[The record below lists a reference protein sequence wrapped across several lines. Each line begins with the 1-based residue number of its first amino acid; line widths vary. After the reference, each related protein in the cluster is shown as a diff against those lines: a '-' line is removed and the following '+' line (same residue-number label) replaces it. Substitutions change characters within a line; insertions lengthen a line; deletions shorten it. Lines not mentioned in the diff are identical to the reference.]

1 MGDTVEF
8 KFAIRS
14 WTDRLNGRDRVRR
27 REDCRLRQPTADG
40 RKVITWEPIGANR
53 RTVIPD
59 ALNHMLSFNFGE
71 SPFISGRLRAPPPR
85 NRFIHWAHRSPQRL
99 LVLLLMPTLH
109 LQRALVQGVCGAGS
123 ASVLAA
129 RKVLLLVHF
138 LSTIPRAARFSAAS
152 LARKVARCCHL
163 LSQDRGEHN
172 VRLTLEHRVNN
183 VQAMALPATGR
194 ATPATGAEQASAT
207 TLLVSE
213 IQQAQNQA
221 SKHANTAQELHWG
234 KAWKQAVEADDRSTK
249 PDAAAAVAGV
259 CGDRGSATS
268 MSAGTQFTR
277 FTTRTKVQILTQK
290 VVRQHHF
297 RVRSVRLVLLQAHQY

>member
-129 RKVLLLVHF
+129 RKVLLLVHV
-138 LSTIPRAARFSAAS
+138 LSTIPRAARVSAAS
-152 LARKVARCCHL
+152 LARKVAPCCHL

-172 VRLTLEHRVNN
+172 VQLTLEHRVNN
-183 VQAMALPATGR
+183 VQAMALPAATGR
-194 ATPATGAEQASAT
+194 ATPATGAEQASAS

-213 IQQAQNQA
+213 IQQAQSQT

-234 KAWKQAVEADDRSTK
+234 KAWEQADDRSTK
-249 PDAAAAVAGV
+249 ADGAAGVAGL
-259 CGDRGSATS
+259 CGGRGSATS

-277 FTTRTKVQILTQK
+277 FTRTKVQILTQK
-290 VVRQHHF
+290 AVRQHHS
-297 RVRSVRLVLLQAHQY
+297 RVRLMRLVLLPAHQY

>member
-1 MGDTVEF
+1 
-8 KFAIRS
+8 
-14 WTDRLNGRDRVRR
+14 
-27 REDCRLRQPTADG
+27 
-40 RKVITWEPIGANR
+40 
-53 RTVIPD
+53 
-59 ALNHMLSFNFGE
+59 MLSFNFGE

-172 VRLTLEHRVNN
+172 LRLTLEHRVNT
-183 VQAMALPATGR
+183 VQAMALPAATGR

-207 TLLVSE
+207 ALL
-213 IQQAQNQA
+213 AGR
-221 SKHANTAQELHWG
+221 ELQDG
-234 KAWKQAVEADDRSTK
+234 GAGVAG
-249 PDAAAAVAGV
+249 VAGV

-268 MSAGTQFTR
+268 MGAGTQFTR
-277 FTTRTKVQILTQK
+277 FTRTKVQILTQK
-290 VVRQHHF
+290 ALRQHHL
-297 RVRSVRLVLLQAHQY
+297 RVRSMRLVLLQAHQY

>member
-129 RKVLLLVHF
+129 RKVLLLLHV

-194 ATPATGAEQASAT
+194 ATPATGSEQASAT

-213 IQQAQNQA
+213 IQQAQSQA
-221 SKHANTAQELHWG
+221 SKHANTSQELHCG
-234 KAWKQAVEADDRSTK
+234 KAWKQADDRSTK
-249 PDAAAAVAGV
+249 ADCAATVARV

-268 MSAGTQFTR
+268 MSPGTQFTR
-277 FTTRTKVQILTQK
+277 FTCTKVQILTQK
-290 VVRQHHF
+290 AVRQHHF
-297 RVRSVRLVLLQAHQY
+297 RVRSMRLVLLQAHQY